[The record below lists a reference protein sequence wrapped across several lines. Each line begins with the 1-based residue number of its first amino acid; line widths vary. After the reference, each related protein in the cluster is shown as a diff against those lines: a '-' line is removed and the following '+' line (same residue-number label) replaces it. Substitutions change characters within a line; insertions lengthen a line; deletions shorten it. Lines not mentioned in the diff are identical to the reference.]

1 MKTVLIVDDEKDA
14 RDLLRFYIAQHDEL
28 SIVGEA
34 SNGIEAVQWIKK
46 LKPDIIFLDIQM
58 PGLNGFEV
66 LTQLDEV
73 PEVIFSTAYDQYAIK
88 AFEVHAIDYLL
99 KPYGR
104 SRFENAMTRILK
116 NQDKLIPLT
125 ESLLKSEA
133 NFPQKII
140 LQKGTRKIM
149 INVGDI
155 IYAEAF
161 GDYTKIYTP
170 KGDFLSMKGIGQL
183 MESLDPKIF
192 MRLHRSHFV
201 NKEHITEIKKV
212 GRYHYAYLLGGVKIK
227 ISESYLPDIKKIS
240 Y

>member
-66 LTQLDEV
+66 LTQLDEI

-104 SRFENAMTRILK
+104 SRFENTMTRILK

-125 ESLLKSEA
+125 ESLLKSEV

-140 LQKGTRKIM
+140 LQKGTKKIM

-161 GDYTKIYTP
+161 GDYTKIYSP

-201 NKEHITEIKKV
+201 NKEHITEIKKG

-227 ISESYLPDIKKIS
+227 ISESYLPGIKKIS

>member
-66 LTQLDEV
+66 LTQLDEI

-104 SRFENAMTRILK
+104 SRFENTMTRILK

-125 ESLLKSEA
+125 ESLLKSEV

-161 GDYTKIYTP
+161 GDYTKIYSP

-212 GRYHYAYLLGGVKIK
+212 GRYHYAYLLGDVKIK